1 MLSSRTEM
9 VQLII
14 PVLLWFNPRHC
25 LSLFWPY
32 DRRMDW
38 LAGKETKMQDQRNS
52 NTRSDRHYLESLSS
66 RIMSCTLSD
75 LPILMVR
82 NVDIYIID

>member
-38 LAGKETKMQDQRNS
+38 LARKETKMQDQRNS
-52 NTRSDRHYLESLSS
+52 NTRSDRHYLV
-66 RIMSCTLSD
+66 RIMCCTLFD
-75 LPILMVR
+75 LPVLMVR